1 MKTEKT
7 VQNGVINV
15 YKERGYT
22 SHDVVARLRGILKQ
36 KKIGHTGTL
45 DPEAEGVLPVCL
57 GNATR
62 LCGMLTDQDK
72 EYRAELLL
80 GVTTDTQDMTGQV
93 LARKEVCVTGEE
105 TQKAV
110 MGFLGTYEQLPPMYS
125 ACKVDGKRLYELA
138 REGKEVERRKR
149 PVTIHEL
156 EICSIELPRVRLRVV
171 CSKGTYIRTL
181 CHDIGERLGCGGTMA
196 GLVRTRVDRFTL
208 DQAKRLD
215 EIEDAVK
222 AGEAGSLILPVEEMF
237 SALPVIRVKEGDTS
251 AVRNGNPLF
260 LRQITGKS
268 GWLDKEQVRIHD
280 SQGRFYG
287 IYEFQVM
294 KGRFVPVKM
303 FLPSA
308 SEVSR
313 E

>member
-22 SHDVVARLRGILKQ
+22 SHDVVARLRGILKL

-45 DPEAEGVLPVCL
+45 DPEAE
-57 GNATR
+57 
-62 LCGMLTDQDK
+62 
-72 EYRAELLL
+72 
-80 GVTTDTQDMTGQV
+80 DMTGRI
-93 LARKEVCVTGEE
+93 LARRDVCVTREE
-105 TQKAV
+105 TEKAV

-125 ACKVDGKRLYELA
+125 ACRVEGKRLYELA
-138 REGKEVERRKR
+138 REGKEVERKRR

-156 EICSIELPRVRLRVV
+156 EICSIELPRVRMRVV

-196 GLVRTRVDRFTL
+196 SLLRTRVDRFTL
-208 DQAKRLD
+208 KEAKRLD
-215 EIEDAVK
+215 EIEAAAA
-222 AGEAGSLILPVEEMF
+222 AGEAGTLILPVEEMF
-237 SALPVIRVKEGDTS
+237 SALLVITVKEAYTS

-268 GWLDKEQVRIHD
+268 GWMDGEQVRIHD

-287 IYEFQVM
+287 IYGFEVM

-303 FLPSA
+303 FLPSE
-308 SEVSR
+308 SC
-313 E
+313 

>member
-22 SHDVVARLRGILKQ
+22 SHDVVARLRGILKL

-57 GNATR
+57 GNGTR
-62 LCGMLTDQDK
+62 LCGMLTDKEK
-72 EYRAELLL
+72 EYQAELLL
-80 GVTTDTQDMTGQV
+80 GVTTNTQDMTGRI
-93 LARKEVCVTGEE
+93 LARRDVCVTREE
-105 TQKAV
+105 TEKAV

-125 ACKVDGKRLYELA
+125 ACRVEGKRLYELA
-138 REGKEVERRKR
+138 REGKEVERKRR

-156 EICSIELPRVRLRVV
+156 EICSIELPRVRMRVV

-196 GLVRTRVDRFTL
+196 SLLRTRVDRFTL
-208 DQAKRLD
+208 KEAKRLD
-215 EIEDAVK
+215 EIEAAAA
-222 AGEAGSLILPVEEMF
+222 AGEAGTLILPVEEMF
-237 SALPVIRVKEGDTS
+237 SALPVITVKEAYTS

-268 GWLDKEQVRIHD
+268 GWMDREQVRIHD

-287 IYEFQVM
+287 IYGFEVM

-303 FLPSA
+303 FLPSE
-308 SEVSR
+308 SC
-313 E
+313 